1 MQSKFDLTG
10 VQTHDLQMIEST
22 FYELDSPK
30 VGGGGFGGGHLT
42 PHPNNQIQ
50 GPRKAICM

>member
-22 FYELDSPK
+22 FYELDRPK
-30 VGGGGFGGGHLT
+30 AGGRGGT
-42 PHPNNQIQ
+42 
-50 GPRKAICM
+50 GPSDPPPK